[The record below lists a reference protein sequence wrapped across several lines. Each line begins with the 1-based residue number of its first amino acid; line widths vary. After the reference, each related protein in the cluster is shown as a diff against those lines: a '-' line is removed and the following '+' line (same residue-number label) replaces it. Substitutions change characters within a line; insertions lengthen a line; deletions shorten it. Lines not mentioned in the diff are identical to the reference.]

1 MSGLM
6 EREREIVELLRR
18 EPLTR
23 EKPPHASASVARTYA
38 AIVTHYVT
46 DPCSCTGAQ
55 AGS

>member
-1 MSGLM
+1 M

-23 EKPPHASASVARTYA
+23 EEPPHASASVARTYA

-46 DPCSCTGAQ
+46 DPCSCTGAP